1 MGLTKGRLIQK
12 VSLSRGTKV
21 NYIKTVVNTAVKEKS
36 LTGEF
41 LKMRTNLQPIIRI
54 KVLISQWLAF

>member
-41 LKMRTNLQPIIRI
+41 LKMRTNLQPIVRI